1 MLFNCH
7 IIVWSISLNKLPA
20 SSILRWVHLPLI
32 KYLINNNNCV
42 FKSQEV
48 HVPCSNF
55 SFSFTIDFFFLPM
68 DLNTKWKKKW
78 NLTSHK
84 YCNMIEDEKDSLW
97 KVFTCEIVTPIV
109 MEKDLHFFPFISSN
123 IGVMVT
129 SRALRG
135 EEIFFGWFA
144 QNKDYQIITQVVP
157 RFLDWFLAE
166 NVKIVLVNKIIK
178 LSCAWLKAL
187 YFFIPCHQFSF
198 VYIQI
203 IPSTRSINM
212 C

>member
-1 MLFNCH
+1 
-7 IIVWSISLNKLPA
+7 
-20 SSILRWVHLPLI
+20 
-32 KYLINNNNCV
+32 
-42 FKSQEV
+42 
-48 HVPCSNF
+48 
-55 SFSFTIDFFFLPM
+55 
-68 DLNTKWKKKW
+68 
-78 NLTSHK
+78 
-84 YCNMIEDEKDSLW
+84 MIEDEKDSLW

-166 NVKIVLVNKIIK
+166 NVKIVLVNKIIQ

-203 IPSTRSINM
+203 IPSTMSINI
-212 C
+212 CVLKHTGFFLTIYFYPKCLGRNIYLQPT